1 MKMKKEMNNN
11 MNIMKMR
18 RVKKNKLK
26 QCPSKLNSRLWRKMM
41 MLLGKES
48 DFDFIISN
56 FKLLLI
62 L

>member
-1 MKMKKEMNNN
+1 MRMKKEMNNN

-26 QCPSKLNSRLWRKMM
+26 QCLSKLNSRLWRKMM

>member
-1 MKMKKEMNNN
+1 MRMKKEMNNN
-11 MNIMKMR
+11 MNIMKMS

-26 QCPSKLNSRLWRKMM
+26 QCLSKLNSRLWRKMM